1 MHATAQPWA
10 RYGTHR
16 CVAEDLGIVLDAT
29 RVRFGEGYLDRLAPA
44 MAAALRA
51 MAALEGGALA
61 NPGERRMVGHYW
73 LRAPELAPGPEVA
86 GAIRAAVTA
95 VNDFA
100 ARVRAGGVRGA
111 GGPFAHVLHVGIGGS
126 ALGSQLVC
134 EALADDA
141 SPLAVHFLD
150 NADPDGVDRVL
161 SGIGGALDRTLLSL
175 VSKSG
180 FTPTPNY
187 VAAEVEAAY
196 RRRGLDPAR
205 HAVATT
211 VPGTD
216 LDARAEREGWLAR
229 FPLWEWV
236 GGRTSV
242 TSAVGLLPL
251 ALLGADVDGFLTGA
265 AAMDRLTREPELR
278 RNPAALLAAAWHWLG
293 DGHGA
298 RNMVVLPY
306 RDRLALVP
314 RYVQQLVMES
324 IGKRLDRGGAEVRQG
339 LTVYG
344 NKGTSDQ
351 HAYLQ
356 QLKDGPDDHFV
367 TFVGALSS
375 RRGGAPDPEPEVEPG
390 VTLGDVLFASIL
402 GTREALT
409 ERGRDSVTITMR
421 DVDAVS
427 VGALVALFERAV
439 GIYAE
444 LIDVN
449 AYDQP
454 GVDKFV
460 ASPLLALQR
469 RLLEHLRAASRPET
483 AEAIAAA
490 VAPKACVDTV
500 YELLRRLSL
509 DPRRGVVREP
519 GASPEADRFRA
530 GDAEPAGRSAVGTGS
545 HAG

>member
-1 MHATAQPWA
+1 MLPAFWLIFFFFNDTATTEI
-10 RYGTHR
+10 YT
-16 CVAEDLGIVLDAT
+16 
-29 RVRFGEGYLDRLAPA
+29 
-44 MAAALRA
+44 
-51 MAALEGGALA
+51 
-61 NPGERRMVGHYW
+61 
-73 LRAPELAPGPEVA
+73 
-86 GAIRAAVTA
+86 
-95 VNDFA
+95 
-100 ARVRAGGVRGA
+100 
-111 GGPFAHVLHVGIGGS
+111 
-126 ALGSQLVC
+126 
-134 EALADDA
+134 
-141 SPLAVHFLD
+141 
-150 NADPDGVDRVL
+150 
-161 SGIGGALDRTLLSL
+161 LSL
-175 VSKSG
+175 HDAL
-180 FTPTPNY
+180 PI
-187 VAAEVEAAY
+187 Y

-216 LDARAEREGWLAR
+216 VDARAEREGWLAR
-229 FPLWEWV
+229 FPFWEWV

-251 ALLGADVDGFLTGA
+251 ALLGADVDGFLAGA

-293 DGHGA
+293 DGHGT

-306 RDRLALVP
+306 RDRLALLP

-367 TFVGALSS
+367 TFVGALRS

-469 RLLEHLRAASRPET
+469 RLLEHLRAASGSET
-483 AEAIAAA
+483 AGAIAAA
-490 VAPKACVDTV
+490 VAPK
-500 YELLRRLSL
+500 
-509 DPRRGVVREP
+509 
-519 GASPEADRFRA
+519 
-530 GDAEPAGRSAVGTGS
+530 
-545 HAG
+545 